1 MLTSLHLNMKSRRVC
16 INSRSPPAS
25 LPLKGQVTR
34 HTTVKWPIGAIM
46 RVTHFHFLLKHRVT
60 PLERGSDSRG
70 ASSLEQSSF
79 AMRHTENGE
88 EPEDEVESKPQSGL
102 IAGTGSGPG
111 AAKITCDQDVGNDGG
126 QNIREC
132 IPKSKITVEIVECSK
147 T

>member
-1 MLTSLHLNMKSRRVC
+1 
-16 INSRSPPAS
+16 
-25 LPLKGQVTR
+25 
-34 HTTVKWPIGAIM
+34 M

-88 EPEDEVESKPQSGL
+88 EPEDEVESKPQPGL

-126 QNIREC
+126 QNIREY
-132 IPKSKITVEIVECSK
+132 IPKSKITVEIEECSK